1 MKFSLNKSLICF
13 TVFLVLLSGCVSV
26 KVMFLDPPV
35 KMGIVPLEATVKPKT
50 FFVKTDDNWM
60 LEINRF
66 KLTKAEQDLGPVILL
81 HGFHHNAN
89 FWDLDAEHSLARYL
103 AVRGFDV
110 WVLSFRGAG
119 KSTTEG
125 FVKVEGIVKFF
136 TANVPAFLNP
146 TTYDKSRMRWS
157 IDDYIDHDF
166 PAVLEFVCKE
176 SQRQEVSVIG
186 HSLGGLVALCYLT
199 KHPTD
204 SRIKQFVAIG
214 APGVV
219 IQPPNDMLSDVARNE
234 ALYYSTFLINA
245 KVAAQLGA
253 VLERHVTPFD
263 VLFYNRFNIDRKT
276 LVLMFAKTIEDVS
289 LDVLDQMREMIRSG
303 HFWNKDKRYDYS
315 DNFKNIVT
323 PGLFIAGVLDNIA
336 SPANVHYAYDA
347 ISSTDKNYRE
357 FSTVNGYKADYGHN
371 DLILGKDARSEVFA
385 YMYHWLTRSR

>member
-1 MKFSLNKSLICF
+1 MLAAKLLGLAQTEFMKSFEIAIQTGAILA
-13 TVFLVLLSGCVSV
+13 VLVLYGRR
-26 KVMFLDPPV
+26 F
-35 KMGIVPLEATVKPKT
+35 IV
-50 FFVKTDDNWM
+50 
-60 LEINRF
+60 R
-66 KLTKAEQDLGPVILL
+66 
-81 HGFHHNAN
+81 
-89 FWDLDAEHSLARYL
+89 
-103 AVRGFDV
+103 FDV

-245 KVAAQLGA
+245 KV
-253 VLERHVTPFD
+253 T
-263 VLFYNRFNIDRKT
+263 
-276 LVLMFAKTIEDVS
+276 
-289 LDVLDQMREMIRSG
+289 
-303 HFWNKDKRYDYS
+303 
-315 DNFKNIVT
+315 
-323 PGLFIAGVLDNIA
+323 
-336 SPANVHYAYDA
+336 
-347 ISSTDKNYRE
+347 
-357 FSTVNGYKADYGHN
+357 
-371 DLILGKDARSEVFA
+371 ARGCC
-385 YMYHWLTRSR
+385 